1 MANGLCGVRF
11 GSLSAARI
19 EPVIN
24 TLQTRIVAGLRIAPT
39 SLRRRVLEGEQF
51 IQDRLESGALVVT
64 TPRRPQ
70 VDIECRCRFVERNE
84 YDVRIVDVPSD
95 GGQCQV
101 AADFRGSRFI
111 VLPAR
116 AERARPAATRTSD
129 QAPPRSTAS

>member
-24 TLQTRIVAGLRIAPT
+24 RLQTRIVAGLRIAPT
-39 SLRRRVLEGEQF
+39 SLRRRVLEGEQ
-51 IQDRLESGALVVT
+51 QDRLESGALVVT

-84 YDVRIVDVPSD
+84 YDERIVDVPRD

-111 VLPAR
+111 ALPAR